1 MSITTEI
8 FQNHG
13 RTLSCNALFYLF
25 SHAMKM
31 NEMMK
36 CDILN
41 VSCFLFSK
49 IKLLEGSSVYVRLSD
64 ARRAEELPAPKV

>member
-8 FQNHG
+8 FKKHG
-13 RTLSCNALFYLF
+13 RTLFCNAFFYLF
-25 SHAMKM
+25 SHAMK
-31 NEMMK
+31 
-36 CDILN
+36 CDLQLLN

>member
-8 FQNHG
+8 FKKHG
-13 RTLSCNALFYLF
+13 RTLFCNALFYLF

-31 NEMMK
+31 TYY
-36 CDILN
+36 CLTFL
-41 VSCFLFSK
+41 FLFSK